1 MTWRP
6 LEGFGKKGIYGGK
19 GKQTSHAC
27 VTYDTNG
34 TAYSGGANA
43 AIHVWRNRPLL
54 KAYKV
59 HTGGF
64 VGAIKVFDG
73 KVFSGGKDGF
83 VVVSDPN
90 TGDAERSIE
99 VGSLIRAIDW
109 KDDNII
115 VGDRDGRIC
124 EINADDELKVLMH
137 SHSDGEAWGL
147 DITNDGR
154 IVSTGDDNKIMVWS
168 IDDHRLMS
176 QEDVYGS
183 DEHSEIGKASTL
195 SKYAPSRCARAVAVN
210 QGAGADV
217 SILAKN
223 LCSILILL
231 VVTKRARFALLCK

>member
-27 VTYDTNG
+27 VTYDEKG

-43 AIHVWRNRPLL
+43 AIHAWRNRSLI
-54 KAYKV
+54 KTYKV

-73 KVFSGGKDGF
+73 KVFSGGKDGY

-90 TGDAERSIE
+90 SGDAERSIE

-109 KDDNII
+109 KDGNII
-115 VGDRDGRIC
+115 VGDRDGRIS
-124 EINADDELKVLMH
+124 EINSDDEITTLMY
-137 SHSDGEAWGL
+137 SHSDGETWGL
-147 DITNDGR
+147 DITTDGR
-154 IVSTGDDNKIMVWS
+154 IVTTGDDNKIMVWS
-168 IDDHRLMS
+168 IDEHRLLG
-176 QEDVYGS
+176 QENVYDS
-183 DEHSEIGKASTL
+183 DEHSQIGKASTL
-195 SKYAPSRCARAVAVN
+195 SKFTPSKCARAVAVN

-217 SILAKN
+217 SILIN
-223 LCSILILL
+223 L
-231 VVTKRARFALLCK
+231 VVV